1 MLNDNNLSTLAPNLF
16 PNLSQFALFAL
27 IFHSR
32 NAHFSP
38 TLLRILP
45 ICRPTLP
52 ICRSNLP
59 HLSRFPSPFAAINLY
74 ILIMYSS
81 LLLMGILPIC
91 LRKLPNMSQ
100 HLLPFDSMVTCV
112 ILLYISSLPPEIL
125 PICRN
130 NLPFMSQHPSF
141 LQQQALLLL

>member
-52 ICRSNLP
+52 ICRRNRP
-59 HLSRFPSPFAAINLY
+59 NVSRFPSPFAAIDLY
-74 ILIMYSS
+74 ILNKYSS
-81 LLLMGILPIC
+81 LLFTRILPIC

-100 HLLPFDSMVTCV
+100 HLLPFGAIASCV
-112 ILLYISSLPPEIL
+112 ILLDFSPLPPEIL
-125 PICRN
+125 PFCRS
-130 NLPFMSQHPSF
+130 NLPYMSQHPSF
-141 LQQQALLLL
+141 LRQ